1 MQIQYSLAREL
12 LVKHKTTWMLRI
24 KMEFVHKNSR
34 LLAAGSNQRMQ
45 FASQFL
51 FVTRG
56 RLNVGVDDDGQF
68 CH

>member
-1 MQIQYSLAREL
+1 MQIERSLAREL
-12 LVKHKTTWMLRI
+12 LIKHELTRMLRVN
-24 KMEFVHKNSR
+24 MQFVNKHSGF
-34 LLAAGSNQRMQ
+34 LAAGSNQRMQ

-56 RLNVGVDDDGQF
+56 RLNVGVDDDGRF

>member
-1 MQIQYSLAREL
+1 MQIECSLAREL
-12 LVKHKTTWMLRI
+12 LIKHELARMLRI
-24 KMEFVHKNSR
+24 KMEFVDNHSG

-45 FASQFL
+45 FASQLF

-56 RLNVGVDDDGQF
+56 RLNVSIDDDRSF